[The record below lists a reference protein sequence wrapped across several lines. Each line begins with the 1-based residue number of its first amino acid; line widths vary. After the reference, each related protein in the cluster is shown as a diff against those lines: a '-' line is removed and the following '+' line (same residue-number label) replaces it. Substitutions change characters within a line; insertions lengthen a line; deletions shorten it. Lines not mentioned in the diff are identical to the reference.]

1 MMKGMISL
9 GRVNRHLMCSTGSIY
24 CIYIHISRKS
34 IMNLQ
39 EVINEQDLT
48 RKTEISSLDDET
60 NATFIGDFPS
70 CKRKRQ

>member
-9 GRVNRHLMCSTGSIY
+9 GRVDRHLMCSIQ